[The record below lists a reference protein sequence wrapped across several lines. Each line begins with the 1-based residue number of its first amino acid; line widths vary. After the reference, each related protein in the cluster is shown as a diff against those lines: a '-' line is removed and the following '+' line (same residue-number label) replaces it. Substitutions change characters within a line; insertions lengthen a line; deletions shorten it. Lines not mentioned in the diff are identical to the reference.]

1 MPQPSP
7 TPLPMLPGDNYDVP
21 APAVNAF
28 DDKLDLT
35 AIRLPTE
42 NNTTLQAIL
51 ERVNADAELFAWW
64 HAANTNAVKRLGM
77 SDHGPVHVQ
86 LVANVALRLL
96 RAIVGSGVAPS
107 IVTDYSLTDADAEVV
122 VALTALLHDVGMS
135 IHRIDHEHFSL
146 FLASTKLKELLDG
159 IYMPF
164 AATIVRSEVLH
175 AIIAHRSNGRPLTL
189 EAGVVRVADALDM
202 AKGRSRIPFEA
213 GQVNIHSLSAAAV
226 EGVSIEAGEI
236 KPIRIAITMSNSAGI
251 FQVDEL
257 LKEKLRGSGI
267 EDYVEVEAHVEG
279 DTEKRLLQVFR
290 F

>member
-7 TPLPMLPGDNYDVP
+7 TSLPIVPGDNYDVP

-35 AIRLPTE
+35 SIHLPTE
-42 NNTTLQAIL
+42 NNTILQAIL
-51 ERVNADAELFAWW
+51 DRVNRDAELFAWW

-96 RAIVGSGVAPS
+96 RAVVGSGAAPS
-107 IVTDYSLTDADAEVV
+107 IVTDYNLTVADAEVV
-122 VALTALLHDVGMS
+122 VALAALLHDIGMS
-135 IHRIDHEHFSL
+135 IHRMDHEHFSL
-146 FLASTKLKELLDG
+146 FLASTKLKDLLDG

-164 AATIVRSEVLH
+164 TATLVRSEVLH

-226 EGVSIEAGEI
+226 EGVSIEAGET

-257 LKEKLRGSGI
+257 LKDKLRGSGL
-267 EDYVEVEAHVEG
+267 ESYVEVEAHVEG
-279 DTEKRLLQVFR
+279 ETEKRLLQVFR

>member
-1 MPQPSP
+1 MPQSSP
-7 TPLPMLPGDNYDVP
+7 TSLPMMPGDNYDVP

-28 DDKLDLT
+28 DDKLDLNC
-35 AIRLPTE
+35 ISLPTE
-42 NNTTLQAIL
+42 NNATLQAIL
-51 ERVNADAELFAWW
+51 ERVNHDAELFAWW

-96 RAIVGSGVAPS
+96 RAIVGSGAAPS
-107 IVTDYSLTDADAEVV
+107 IVADYNLAEADAEVV

-135 IHRIDHEHFSL
+135 IHRVDHEHFSL

-164 AATIVRSEVLH
+164 TATIVRSEILH

-226 EGVSIEAGEI
+226 EGVSIEAGET

-257 LKEKLRGSGI
+257 LKEKLRGSGL
-267 EDYVEVEAHVEG
+267 ESYVEVEAHVEG
-279 DTEKRLLQVFR
+279 ETEKRLLQFFR
-290 F
+290 Y